1 MSTLVIIV
9 SKYRKDSPR
18 SSTTTQF
25 TRTMDKLTRR
35 LRGSFEV
42 ISSRTPASSLSK
54 IADGDDRDDVD
65 GNYADDD
72 DDDFDDDTYTDDD
85 AGIINVDKEEAFES
99 CAYHYMTAYLNRAE
113 VKAALHV
120 PESITV
126 IFNIMISSYHP

>member
-1 MSTLVIIV
+1 
-9 SKYRKDSPR
+9 
-18 SSTTTQF
+18 
-25 TRTMDKLTRR
+25 MDKLTRR

-54 IADGDDRDDVD
+54 VVGGGYYADDD
-65 GNYADDD
+65 DDD

-126 IFNIMISSYHP
+126 IFNIMISSYHS

>member
-54 IADGDDRDDVD
+54 IAVD
-65 GNYADDD
+65 GYYADDD

-126 IFNIMISSYHP
+126 IFNIMISSYHS